1 MLYIDSMTVYA
12 NPVPFNFT
20 DVTNDDLFY
29 GDYAFNNNS
38 INEQYDHLKTIT
50 RIIENDNYNLEIS
63 RDRDVNRENIAS
75 EDTVN
80 TPLPSPQEPS
90 PQEKLTLSYQESLNK
105 IRVLKEEK
113 NNLEKSY
120 EWKFLTDPE
129 KYPCNYQWFFKSP
142 DLNITANVK
151 FNSIQDRDRLLSD
164 NFDDSP
170 IDIPKLNFFDPK
182 PFYNAIERNAELSA
196 RNYLLAT
203 QERHTQL
210 TKEIQSNES
219 ELRNIQIS
227 IEKSS
232 VLTIPTPLIP
242 VNSGSSTLDETTR
255 MDTSVAQ
262 AIENKLNA
270 IGDKLAETFECSF
283 GFACASDLDKAAK
296 NPNLGKELSNSDK
309 IELGGTVSG
318 TPDGWGPEDEAH
330 ARTHQIPSKEELK
343 QGASEINRNGL
354 TNAGRSLQKHGGRE
368 GSVYSYSNQKAS
380 VLNQEARAI
389 IDEILDNPNVTIKSR
404 TVYENR
410 QRIEVIDARSPDGRT
425 LRFSRDGKK
434 FIGFREP

>member
-1 MLYIDSMTVYA
+1 MLYIDTMTVYA

-20 DVTNDDLFY
+20 DVTNDDLFN
-29 GDYAFNNNS
+29 GDYAFNNS

-50 RIIENDNYNLEIS
+50 RIIENDNYKPEIS
-63 RDRDVNRENIAS
+63 RDRDVNREKVAS
-75 EDTVN
+75 EEAVN
-80 TPLPSPQEPS
+80 TPLPSPQELS
-90 PQEKLTLSYQESLNK
+90 PQEKLELNHQEISNRIK
-105 IRVLKEEK
+105 VLKEEK
-113 NNLEKSY
+113 SNLEKSY

-129 KYPCNYQWFFKSP
+129 KYPCNYQWVFKSP
-142 DLNITANVK
+142 NLNITANIK
-151 FNSIQDRDRLLSD
+151 FSSIQDRDRLLSD
-164 NFDDSP
+164 DFGDSP
-170 IDIPKLNFFDPK
+170 VDIPKLNFFDPQ

-196 RNYLLAT
+196 RNHLLET

-210 TKEIQSNES
+210 TKEIQSNEN
-219 ELRNIQIS
+219 ELRNIKIS

-232 VLTIPTPLIP
+232 ILTMPTPIIP
-242 VNSGSSTLDETTR
+242 VHNGNSVSDEKTR
-255 MDTSVAQ
+255 MDTNFAQ

-270 IGDKLAETFECSF
+270 AGDKLAETFECTF
-283 GFACASDLDKAAK
+283 GLACASDLDKAAK
-296 NPNLGKELSNSDK
+296 DPNLGKELSNSDK
-309 IELGGTVSG
+309 VELGGTGSG
-318 TPDGWGPEDEAH
+318 TPDGWEPEDEAH

-343 QGASEINRNGL
+343 LGASEINRNGL

-410 QRIEVIDARSPDGRT
+410 QRIEVIDAKSPDGRT

>member
-1 MLYIDSMTVYA
+1 MLYIDTMTVYA

-20 DVTNDDLFY
+20 DVTNDDIFY

-50 RIIENDNYNLEIS
+50 RIIENDNYNPEIS
-63 RDRDVNRENIAS
+63 RDRDINRENIVS
-75 EDTVN
+75 DDTVN

-105 IRVLKEEK
+105 VRVLKEEK

-151 FNSIQDRDRLLSD
+151 FSSIQDRDRLLSD
-164 NFDDSP
+164 DFDDIP

-196 RNYLLAT
+196 RNHLLAT

-227 IEKSS
+227 IEKA
-232 VLTIPTPLIP
+232 V
-242 VNSGSSTLDETTR
+242 
-255 MDTSVAQ
+255 
-262 AIENKLNA
+262 
-270 IGDKLAETFECSF
+270 F
-283 GFACASDLDKAAK
+283 
-296 NPNLGKELSNSDK
+296 
-309 IELGGTVSG
+309 
-318 TPDGWGPEDEAH
+318 
-330 ARTHQIPSKEELK
+330 
-343 QGASEINRNGL
+343 
-354 TNAGRSLQKHGGRE
+354 
-368 GSVYSYSNQKAS
+368 
-380 VLNQEARAI
+380 
-389 IDEILDNPNVTIKSR
+389 
-404 TVYENR
+404 
-410 QRIEVIDARSPDGRT
+410 
-425 LRFSRDGKK
+425 
-434 FIGFREP
+434 